1 MVKKFHLTKLHHR
14 WSMSEEWWL
23 FQGLDLYI
31 PHVKYQVKPQSSP
44 WFSAPCA
51 AAIVQRNHF
60 VHLYQQNK
68 SECKGKFRQA
78 SNCCKM
84 VLLKLPN
91 LHMLMKQK
99 KSITSRKL
107 GSQYFWRIAN
117 SVLNKNKSAIVP
129 QFNDPLV
136 FSSVSGKP
144 KLFVGNFSMNSVTD
158 DGGIYLPAFSS
169 RTNILVA
176 IVKNCQ
182 PVLSCR
188 LAELFN
194 MCLKESSIPNSW
206 KVYSWSQYL
215 RILGKDLPLK
225 TTSIILGLFL
235 WLVMSFSLRHL
246 NTGLVSSRAS
256 LTLLGEGASSA
267 VAGHSSS
274 DGMTIKIP
282 YGVDVFL
289 HWQGSHPIFSHWVG

>member
-1 MVKKFHLTKLHHR
+1 MV
-14 WSMSEEWWL
+14 
-23 FQGLDLYI
+23 Q
-31 PHVKYQVKPQSSP
+31 
-44 WFSAPCA
+44 
-51 AAIVQRNHF
+51 
-60 VHLYQQNK
+60 
-68 SECKGKFRQA
+68 
-78 SNCCKM
+78 
-84 VLLKLPN
+84 LKLPN

-117 SVLNKNKSAIVP
+117 SVLNKNKSAIVR

-194 MCLKESSIPNSW
+194 ICLKESSIPNSW
-206 KVYSWSQYL
+206 KV
-215 RILGKDLPLK
+215 
-225 TTSIILGLFL
+225 
-235 WLVMSFSLRHL
+235 
-246 NTGLVSSRAS
+246 
-256 LTLLGEGASSA
+256 
-267 VAGHSSS
+267 
-274 DGMTIKIP
+274 
-282 YGVDVFL
+282 
-289 HWQGSHPIFSHWVG
+289 

>member
-1 MVKKFHLTKLHHR
+1 
-14 WSMSEEWWL
+14 
-23 FQGLDLYI
+23 
-31 PHVKYQVKPQSSP
+31 
-44 WFSAPCA
+44 
-51 AAIVQRNHF
+51 
-60 VHLYQQNK
+60 
-68 SECKGKFRQA
+68 
-78 SNCCKM
+78 M

-235 WLVMSFSLRHL
+235 WLVMSFSPRHL

-289 HWQGSHPIFSHWVG
+289 H